1 MEKQSENLKALIEKK
16 TVLTFKWMLI
26 VWILIMNGIIA
37 AIGFK
42 YGWLIFISNIMMFTM
57 GEGTPV
63 KKFVS
68 VEAGGF
74 VGLLFTVFLMIVHSK
89 LSAAGMGAIP
99 ALLIPLAVILFFLII
114 CSGKWPWLFN
124 NTGFAYLTVATAAG
138 NLALFVSDMRMHF
151 IGFIIGS
158 LIFNAVSL
166 LLLKTAQII
175 VVKRYKDSL
184 PQQSE

>member
-57 GEGTPV
+57 GEGTPI
-63 KKFVS
+63 KKFIS
-68 VEAGGF
+68 VEVGGF

-89 LSAAGMGAIP
+89 LSAVVGAIP

-166 LLLKTAQII
+166 LLLKAAQTI
-175 VVKRYKDSL
+175 VMKRYQD
-184 PQQSE
+184 QSSQKQ

>member
-63 KKFVS
+63 KKFV
-68 VEAGGF
+68 
-74 VGLLFTVFLMIVHSK
+74 
-89 LSAAGMGAIP
+89 
-99 ALLIPLAVILFFLII
+99 
-114 CSGKWPWLFN
+114 CC
-124 NTGFAYLTVATAAG
+124 
-138 NLALFVSDMRMHF
+138 
-151 IGFIIGS
+151 
-158 LIFNAVSL
+158 
-166 LLLKTAQII
+166 
-175 VVKRYKDSL
+175 
-184 PQQSE
+184 